1 MIEEQVRPKNMSDT
15 SPSREES
22 IEIEELQHLARTIA
36 RAESLNNDVEVLLRK
51 TPRNFKKF
59 KESLLD
65 IHKKTSRLILLLKPS
80 GLNE

>member
-1 MIEEQVRPKNMSDT
+1 MNEKQVRTKNMSDT

-22 IEIEELQHLARTIA
+22 IEIEGLQHLARMII

-59 KESLLD
+59 NESLLD

-80 GLNE
+80 ELIE